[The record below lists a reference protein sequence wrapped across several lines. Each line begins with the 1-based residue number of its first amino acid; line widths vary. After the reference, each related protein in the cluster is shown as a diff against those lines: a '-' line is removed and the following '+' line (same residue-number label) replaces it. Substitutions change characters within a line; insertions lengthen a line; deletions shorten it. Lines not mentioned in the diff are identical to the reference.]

1 MMGCV
6 LKFFAII
13 VALLAAL
20 WCSIALWGTF
30 SPIVL
35 LHYSERATEEI
46 GVFFNDNHNTAKFG
60 MSPGETSAQYT
71 AMFPKPDM
79 WLLLTF
85 PSQSTDS
92 LEITKPFRRI
102 DVCIGPGA
110 KIERTVTRH
119 GFFDRFTE
127 PSPPCEPASK
137 R

>member
-1 MMGCV
+1 MRFL
-6 LKFFAII
+6 LKFFGSI
-13 VALLAAL
+13 VGILAVL
-20 WCSIALWGTF
+20 WSCIALWGTF
-30 SPIVL
+30 SPIVV
-35 LHYSERATEEI
+35 LHYSERATDRI
-46 GVFFNDNHNTAKFG
+46 GVFFNDNDNTAKFG

-92 LEITKPFRRI
+92 LEITNPFRQI

-110 KIERTVTRH
+110 KIERKVTRH
-119 GFFDRFTE
+119 GFLDRFTV